1 MGLRQIQAGLAAP
14 YNANIT
20 SNFRVSGGV
29 SGGAIDSTS
38 TITSYSLLYPPGD
51 YVLQPINPNSGGEA
65 GPGGINNIKQ
75 LISTGGAPGGNS
87 ITLTGANSGDGGFG
101 SGGAGGCNGN
111 PSGGAGGNGG
121 HGLVVIICK

>member
-1 MGLRQIQAGLAAP
+1 MELVVDLPPAGNTAGGTAVATTAAPVGQMGLRQIQAGLAAP

-51 YVLQPINPNSGGEA
+51 YVLQSINPNSGGEA

-87 ITLTGANSGDGGFG
+87 ITLTGFIS
-101 SGGAGGCNGN
+101 
-111 PSGGAGGNGG
+111 
-121 HGLVVIICK
+121 